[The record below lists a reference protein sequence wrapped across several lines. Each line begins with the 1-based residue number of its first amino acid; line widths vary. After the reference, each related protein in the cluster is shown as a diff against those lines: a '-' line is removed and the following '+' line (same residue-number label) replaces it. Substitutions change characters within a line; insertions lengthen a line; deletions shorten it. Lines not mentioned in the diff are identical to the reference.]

1 MNPRA
6 TDISTRNAVEPR
18 KESPWTAGDREA
30 RDQAGSV
37 GACASTG
44 GAEPPSRERATIVGA
59 TRPRLM
65 RGRQPVSDRGCAR
78 MRRGVGGL
86 LGFIRG
92 ELLGAG
98 MRPPALD
105 RAASH
110 DEKPYS
116 CRSRGCSPSIRRG
129 PYCVALPC
137 PLSDRRCHLGTGPAG
152 QADTLLHQIVRAS
165 TGEAACA
172 ADRLFQALPPLRSLH
187 PRGSPA
193 GKIRKIKYLERNRGT
208 EDYRG

>member
-1 MNPRA
+1 M
-6 TDISTRNAVEPR
+6 EPR
-18 KESPWTAGDREA
+18 KESPWTAGDREV

-44 GAEPPSRERATIVGA
+44 GAEPPSREHATIVGA

-86 LGFIRG
+86 LGFIRE

-105 RAASH
+105 RLASH

-116 CRSRGCSPSIRRG
+116 CRSGSDSSPTRRG
-129 PYCVALPC
+129 PYCVALPYR
-137 PLSDRRCHLGTGPAG
+137 PTDRRCHLGTGPAG

-165 TGEAACA
+165 NRAAACA
-172 ADRLFQALPPLRSLH
+172 ADRLFQAPPPLRSLH
-187 PRGSPA
+187 PRGSPT